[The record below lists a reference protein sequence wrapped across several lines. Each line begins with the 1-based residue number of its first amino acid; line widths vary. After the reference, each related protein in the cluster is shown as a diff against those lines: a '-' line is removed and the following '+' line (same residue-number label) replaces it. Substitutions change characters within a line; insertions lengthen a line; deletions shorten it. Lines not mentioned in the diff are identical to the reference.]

1 MCANRRR
8 ACVNKFKYD
17 ISYVISAIH
26 IRSVQSVLSS
36 CNDVMCIF
44 FIAVALLVPLLV
56 SCWYHFV
63 GGTKVDTQQQKV
75 AAIRAP
81 KKGGS
86 RSTGIIHQV
95 QCLAEL
101 IACATFTFC
110 TEPCFAHTR
119 VSLAC
124 LFTRSLCSLDDFCAH
139 VRCRAWEREREWERE
154 GENFGKSALKLFRAF
169 LLKRSPPHFYGLH
182 RVAVQSSNPR
192 MHYISVECVCSSAA
206 SLVSTATI
214 ATAAAPFFH
223 TVILFRLKLTVCVCM
238 LFSKCFC
245 YSYIL

>member
-44 FIAVALLVPLLV
+44 FIAVASLVPLLV

-110 TEPCFAHTR
+110 TEPCWVCVTCLLVHPFA
-119 VSLAC
+119 VLSGW
-124 LFTRSLCSLDDFCAH
+124 FLCSCKMSSVRARARGREFRKKRIEIVSCFFAETVATSLLWIASCRCAI
-139 VRCRAWEREREWERE
+139 
-154 GENFGKSALKLFRAF
+154 F
-169 LLKRSPPHFYGLH
+169 
-182 RVAVQSSNPR
+182 
-192 MHYISVECVCSSAA
+192 
-206 SLVSTATI
+206 
-214 ATAAAPFFH
+214 
-223 TVILFRLKLTVCVCM
+223 
-238 LFSKCFC
+238 
-245 YSYIL
+245 